1 MIEPRSLVESP
12 RIRPATPADA
22 EVIRD
27 FNLGLARE
35 TESLELDPDVV
46 LRGVA
51 ALLKDSSKGRYF
63 VAEIDGRVVG
73 QLMHTFEW
81 SDWRD
86 GMFWWLQSVF
96 VHPDFRSR
104 GVFTALY
111 RHLESLAREDGEVC
125 GLRLYMEHANHKAR
139 SAYLR
144 LGLSPSGYEVFGSP
158 DWRPRQASA
167 NASGVPKK

>member
-1 MIEPRSLVESP
+1 MSGTGAGKASP
-12 RIRPATPADA
+12 IIRPATPADA
-22 EVIRD
+22 AVIRD

-35 TESLELDPDVV
+35 TESIELDPDIV
-46 LRGVA
+46 LSGVT
-51 ALLKDSSKGRYF
+51 ALLNDASKGRYF
-63 VAEIDGRVVG
+63 VAELDGRVVG

-86 GMFWWLQSVF
+86 GMFWWLQSVY
-96 VHPDFRSR
+96 VHADYRSR

-111 RHLESLAREDGEVC
+111 RHLESLARANGQVC

-144 LGLSPSGYEVFGSP
+144 LGLEPAGYEVFSSP
-158 DWRPRQASA
+158 DWRPRQPASNTSA
-167 NASGVPKK
+167 VPKK